1 MQVIEF
7 ISNSVD
13 LDSTTFNFFFVS
25 RPLRRGL
32 TMLSALKEIPNR
44 IGLTRDHAH
53 TTPSLSSNE
62 VSVEILAF
70 ANTCL
75 FCLHETSYKMFEM
88 SRPEKRCY
96 RQFKW
101 FMFILAEIFVFMVSL
116 SNDIN

>member
-1 MQVIEF
+1 
-7 ISNSVD
+7 
-13 LDSTTFNFFFVS
+13 
-25 RPLRRGL
+25 
-32 TMLSALKEIPNR
+32 MLSALKEIPNR

-96 RQFKW
+96 RV
-101 FMFILAEIFVFMVSL
+101 IHVHL
-116 SNDIN
+116 SGDFCLYGKLK